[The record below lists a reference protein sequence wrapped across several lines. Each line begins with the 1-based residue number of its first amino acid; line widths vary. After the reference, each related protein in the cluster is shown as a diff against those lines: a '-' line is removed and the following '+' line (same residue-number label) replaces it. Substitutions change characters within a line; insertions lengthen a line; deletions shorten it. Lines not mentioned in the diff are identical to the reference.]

1 MEQTWSQAAAEEVVG
16 HAVSPERQ
24 TKNAAK
30 GKLRS
35 WLASAGRGEPGN
47 QKVEEADDGAV
58 AMPSRA
64 SPL

>member
-1 MEQTWSQAAAEEVVG
+1 MEQTWSQTAAEEVVG
-16 HAVSPERQ
+16 HAVSPERR

-47 QKVEEADDGAV
+47 QKVEEADGGAI
-58 AMPSRA
+58 AMPSRV

>member
-1 MEQTWSQAAAEEVVG
+1 MWSKAWSQAAAEEVVG
-16 HAVSPERQ
+16 CVSPETQ

-47 QKVEEADDGAV
+47 QKVEVLLEQ
-58 AMPSRA
+58 
-64 SPL
+64 